1 MTTTPKLTKQPNIN
15 TTYWSL
21 HMTGQHAAKC
31 HQDDNKQA
39 LHNDPQRN
47 LDNYSEKAE
56 ERPDRR
62 NSIATDRL
70 ATKLAPWRVKYN
82 RKLRKTNVF
91 MNGIPLIANILPL
104 TLCLCYTMPGPY
116 KGFLTQC
123 TTKQEH
129 AKPRHQP
136 SDRDQRARDRLR
148 NKASA
153 FQAKIKSPA
162 YIAFGAAALHT
173 VYQNFD
179 PDFPIS
185 FHLSTLATETAANTI
200 PTIYVVQK
208 DRHCMPTS
216 DYYFTNIQLDSIIIP
231 PHRGNN
237 SSSTP
242 QQAAAKDPI
251 PQQTD
256 TLKPGETRVYPSM
269 LAEKQVPVLDL
280 TNSTIT

>member
-1 MTTTPKLTKQPNIN
+1 
-15 TTYWSL
+15 
-21 HMTGQHAAKC
+21 
-31 HQDDNKQA
+31 
-39 LHNDPQRN
+39 
-47 LDNYSEKAE
+47 
-56 ERPDRR
+56 
-62 NSIATDRL
+62 
-70 ATKLAPWRVKYN
+70 
-82 RKLRKTNVF
+82 
-91 MNGIPLIANILPL
+91 
-104 TLCLCYTMPGPY
+104 MPGPY

-129 AKPRHQP
+129 TKSRHQP

-162 YIAFGAAALHT
+162 YIALAAAALHT
-173 VYQNFD
+173 VYQTFD

-185 FHLSTLATETAANTI
+185 FHLPTLATETAANTI
-200 PTIYVVQK
+200 LTLYVVQK

-216 DYYFTNIQLDSIIIP
+216 DYYFTNIQPDPIIIP

-251 PQQTD
+251 PQQTENPQQTD
-256 TLKPGETRVYPSM
+256 TKPEFTLPC
-269 LAEKQVPVLDL
+269 
-280 TNSTIT
+280 